1 MPDDSR
7 DPDDSRRGKARERGL
22 PDHTDWESFADEHA
36 AEPESPT
43 LDRVLEPAATDGQK
57 PATPYRILQRIG
69 VGGMGEVW
77 LAEQSK
83 PIRRRV
89 ALKLIRGGFGS
100 KEVIARFESERQAL
114 AMMDHPGIARVYDA
128 GTTRDG
134 LPYFAMEYVQ
144 GEPIHTHCDRARAT
158 VRERIELMIEV
169 CAAVQHAHQ
178 KAIIHR
184 DLKPTNILVAVQDDK
199 ARPKVIDF
207 GVAKAMGQKLTD
219 QTMYTALGQIV
230 GTLEYMSPEQA
241 EMSAQDVDT
250 RTDVYALGVVL
261 YQLLVGALPFD
272 SRDIREAGYDE
283 ARRRI
288 REVDPPRP
296 STRVSSLGEASSDS
310 ARMRRVEVGMLER
323 ELRGDLDWIV
333 MKALEKDRT
342 RRYGSPDELAADL
355 RRFLD
360 NEPILARPPSAV
372 YRARKFVRR
381 HRVAV
386 AFTSL
391 LFLSLVAL
399 AGTATWQARKIAVER
414 DRANR
419 EAQAAT
425 AALGFL
431 TDLFE
436 ISDPGEARGNTITAR
451 EVLDRGAA
459 EIEESF
465 EDQPEVQARLL
476 GTIGDVYQSLGLY
489 DPAEESLRA
498 ALAVR
503 RDGGDPLE
511 LAAALDA
518 LGLLLRDRAEYEEAE
533 TLIREG
539 LALRRGELGDEHPDT
554 LRSLHSLGV
563 VLWSQGRDAEAE
575 PIYREGL
582 ATGRRLLEPDDPLLT
597 AFMNGLGNALA
608 QLGRTRE
615 AEPYYRE
622 VLERRRARYDGDHPN
637 VAFALDNLALCLH
650 DLGDLDAAEPLYV
663 EAQEMLFR
671 VYGTQHPEIAQTLD
685 NVAFFLVDRGEYDR
699 AEEMTRQSLELNRKL
714 LGEEHPR
721 VGDGLVA
728 LADIVLRRGE
738 VAEAEE
744 MTGQALAIYRS
755 SLPPDHLKIAG
766 AESVLG
772 AVRTAQ
778 GRYEE
783 AEALLL
789 GSYER
794 MVRQKERTPERLR
807 TLQGVIALY
816 DAWGRPD
823 EAARYR
829 ALLPPRLGGAPD
841 GD

>member
-1 MPDDSR
+1 MGHDRPPSDD
-7 DPDDSRRGKARERGL
+7 GL
-22 PDHTDWESFADEHA
+22 QYDAMVSA
-36 AEPESPT
+36 AGVPGLSEEPESPT
-43 LDRVLEPAATDGQK
+43 LDRLLEPAATGGG
-57 PATPYRILQRIG
+57 PARTPYRLLQRIG

-77 LAEQSK
+77 LAEQSE

-100 KEVIARFESERQAL
+100 KEVVARFESERQAL
-114 AMMDHPGIARVYDA
+114 AMMDHPGIARVYEA
-128 GTTRDG
+128 GTSREG
-134 LPYFAMEYVQ
+134 LPYFAMEHVQ
-144 GEPIHTHCDRARAT
+144 GDPITNHCDRVRAT
-158 VRERIELMIEV
+158 VRERIELVIEV

-184 DLKPTNILVAVQDDK
+184 DLKPSNILVTVQDGK

-207 GVAKAMGQKLTD
+207 GVAKAVGQKLTD

-272 SRDIREAGYDE
+272 SKTIREAGYDE

-310 ARMRRVEVGMLER
+310 ARMRRVEAGTLER
-323 ELRGDLDWIV
+323 ELRGDLDWIT

-355 RRFLD
+355 QRFLE
-360 NEPILARPPSAV
+360 NRPVEARPPSAV

-381 HRVAV
+381 HRVGV
-386 AFTSL
+386 AFATL
-391 LFLSLVAL
+391 LALSLVTL
-399 AGTATWQARKIAVER
+399 AGTATWQARKIAAER

-465 EDQPEVQARLL
+465 QDQPEVQARLM
-476 GTIGDVYQSLGLY
+476 GTVGDVYQSLGLY

-498 ALAVR
+498 ALEVR
-503 RDGGDPLE
+503 RRAGDPLE
-511 LAAALDA
+511 VAAALDA
-518 LGLLLRDRAEYEEAE
+518 LGRLLRDRAEYEESEA
-533 TLIREG
+533 LIREG
-539 LALRRGELGDEHPDT
+539 LALRRRELGDEHADV
-554 LRSLHSLGV
+554 LRSQHSLAV
-563 VLWSQGRDAEAE
+563 ILWSRGRDAEAE
-575 PIYREGL
+575 PIYRDGL
-582 ATGRRLLEPDDPLLT
+582 AVARRLLEPDDPLIT
-597 AFMNGLGNALA
+597 AFLNGMGNVLV
-608 QLGRTRE
+608 QLERPRE

-622 VLERRRARYDGDHPN
+622 VLERRRARHDGDHPD
-637 VAFALDNLALCLH
+637 VAFALDNLAMCLH
-650 DLGDLDAAEPLYV
+650 DLGELDAAGPLYF

-671 VYGTQHPEIAQTLD
+671 VYGDEHPEVAQTLD
-685 NVAFFLVDRGEYDR
+685 NVAFFLVEKGDYTR

-714 LGEEHPR
+714 LGDQHPR
-721 VGDGLVA
+721 VGDSLVGLAA
-728 LADIVLRRGE
+728 LLLRRGE
-738 VAEAEE
+738 VEEAEE
-744 MTGQALAIYRS
+744 LTLRS
-755 SLPPDHLKIAG
+755 LDVFRASLPPDHLKIVG
-766 AESVLG
+766 AEGTLG
-772 AVRTAQ
+772 DVRVAQ
-778 GRYEE
+778 GRFEE
-783 AEALLL
+783 AEPLVV
-789 GSYER
+789 GSYEK
-794 MVRQKERTPERLR
+794 MVEQKERAPERVRGLES
-807 TLQGVIALY
+807 VIALY
-816 DAWGRPD
+816 DAWGRSD

-829 ALLPPRLGGAPD
+829 ALRPAP
-841 GD
+841 

>member
-1 MPDDSR
+1 MGHDRPPSDD
-7 DPDDSRRGKARERGL
+7 DLEHDSMVSAAGRARL
-22 PDHTDWESFADEHA
+22 PEDG
-36 AEPESPT
+36 ESPT
-43 LDRVLEPAATDGQK
+43 IDRVLQPASEEGAA
-57 PATPYRILQRIG
+57 PRTPYRLLQRIG

-77 LAEQSK
+77 LAEQSQ

-100 KEVIARFESERQAL
+100 KEVVARFESERQAL

-128 GTTRDG
+128 GTTEDG
-134 LPYFAMEYVQ
+134 LPYFAMEHVQ
-144 GEPIHTHCDRARAT
+144 GDPIHTHCDRVRAT
-158 VRERIELMIEV
+158 VPERIELMIEV
-169 CAAVQHAHQ
+169 CGAVQHAHQ

-184 DLKPTNILVAVQDDK
+184 DIKPSNILVSVQDGE

-207 GVAKAMGQKLTD
+207 GVAKAVGQKLTD

-296 STRVSSLGEASSDS
+296 STRVSSLGAASSDS
-310 ARMRRVEVGMLER
+310 ARMRQVEAGTLER

-360 NEPILARPPSAV
+360 NQPILARPPSAL
-372 YRARKFVRR
+372 YRTRKFVRR

-386 AFTSL
+386 SFTAL
-391 LFLSLVAL
+391 LFLSLAAL
-399 AGTATWQARKIAVER
+399 AGTATWQARKVAQER

-459 EIEESF
+459 RIEASF
-465 EDQPEVQARLL
+465 QGQPEVQARLL
-476 GTIGDVYQSLGLY
+476 ATIGGVYQSLGLY
-489 DPAEESLRA
+489 DPAESSLRA
-498 ALAVR
+498 ALDIR
-503 RDGGDPLE
+503 RRSGDPLE
-511 LAAALDA
+511 RAAALDA
-518 LGLLLRDRAEYEEAE
+518 LGMLLRDRAQLDEAAE
-533 TLIREG
+533 LVREG
-539 LALRRGELGDEHPDT
+539 LALRRTALGDEHIDVAV
-554 LRSLHSLGV
+554 SLHHLGV
-563 VLWSQGRDAEAE
+563 VLWTRGEQEEALPLYQE
-575 PIYREGL
+575 AL
-582 ATGRRLLEPDDPLLT
+582 AMGRRLLPPEDPQLT
-597 AFMNGLGNALA
+597 TFLNGMANVLSSM
-608 QLGRTRE
+608 GRPVE
-615 AEPYYRE
+615 AEPLYRE
-622 VLERRRARYDGDHPN
+622 ILARRRAQYGGDHPL

-650 DLGDLDAAEPLYV
+650 DLGDLDGAEPLYF
-663 EAQEMLFR
+663 EAQEMLYR
-671 VYGTQHPEIAQTLD
+671 VYGAEHPEIAQTLD
-685 NVAFFLVDRGEYDR
+685 NVAFFLVDKGDYAR
-699 AEEMTRQSLELNRKL
+699 AEEMTRKSLELNRKL
-714 LGEEHPR
+714 LGGDHPR
-721 VGDGLVA
+721 VGDSLVA
-728 LADIVLRRGE
+728 LADIHLRLGDVE
-738 VAEAEE
+738 EAEQL
-744 MTGQALAIYRS
+744 TLRSLAILRA
-755 SLPPDHLKIAG
+755 SLPADHLKIAA

-772 AVRTAQ
+772 KVRTAQ
-778 GRYEE
+778 GRFEE
-783 AEALLL
+783 AEPLVVE
-789 GSYER
+789 SYER
-794 MVRQKERTPERLR
+794 MVRQKEKAPERKRGLEN
-807 TLQGVIALY
+807 VIGLY
-816 DAWGRPD
+816 DAWGRPE

-829 ALLPPRLGGAPD
+829 ALRPAPAGGAPA
-841 GD
+841 GS

>member
-1 MPDDSR
+1 MGHNRPPSDD
-7 DPDDSRRGKARERGL
+7 GL
-22 PDHTDWESFADEHA
+22 EHDAMVSA
-36 AEPESPT
+36 AGGSGPSEEPESPT
-43 LDRVLEPAATDGQK
+43 LDRVLEPAPTSGGA
-57 PATPYRILQRIG
+57 PATPYRLLQRIG

-77 LAEQSK
+77 LAEQSG

-114 AMMDHPGIARVYDA
+114 AMMDHPGIARVYEA
-128 GTTRDG
+128 GTSQDG
-134 LPYFAMEYVQ
+134 LPYFAMEHVQ
-144 GEPIHTHCDRARAT
+144 GEAIHTHCDRARAT
-158 VRERIELMIEV
+158 VRDRIELMIEV
-169 CAAVQHAHQ
+169 CSAVQHAHR

-184 DLKPTNILVAVQDDK
+184 DLKPSNILVTVQDGQ

-207 GVAKAMGQKLTD
+207 GVAKAVGQKLTD
-219 QTMYTALGQIV
+219 QTMYTALGQVV

-241 EMSAQDVDT
+241 EMTAQDVDT

-272 SRDIREAGYDE
+272 SKEIREAGYDE

-310 ARMRRVEVGMLER
+310 ARMRRVEVATLER
-323 ELRGDLDWIV
+323 ELRGDLDWIT

-342 RRYGSPDELAADL
+342 RRYGSPEELAADL

-360 NEPILARPPSAV
+360 NQPILARPPSAL
-372 YRARKFVRR
+372 YRARKFARR
-381 HRVAV
+381 HRVGV
-386 AFTSL
+386 AFAAL
-391 LFLSLVAL
+391 LLLSLITL
-399 AGTATWQARKIAVER
+399 AGTATWQARKVAAER

-459 EIEESF
+459 EIAESF

-489 DPAEESLRA
+489 QPAEESLRA
-498 ALAVR
+498 ALDVR
-503 RDGGDPLE
+503 RRAADPLE

-518 LGLLLRDRAEYEEAE
+518 LGRLLRDRAEYQEAE

-539 LALRRGELGDEHPDT
+539 LALRRRELGDEHADV
-554 LRSLHSLGV
+554 LRSLHSLAV

-575 PIYREGL
+575 PIYRDGL
-582 ATGRRLLEPDDPLLT
+582 AMSRLLLAPNDPLIT
-597 AFMNGLGNALA
+597 AFLNGMGNVLV
-608 QLGRTRE
+608 QLERPRE
-615 AEPYYRE
+615 AEPFYRE
-622 VLERRRARYDGDHPN
+622 VLERRRARYDGDHPD
-637 VAFALDNLALCLH
+637 VAFALDNLAMCLH
-650 DLGDLDAAEPLYV
+650 DLGELDAAEPLYF

-671 VYGTQHPEIAQTLD
+671 VYGTEHPEIAQTLD
-685 NVAFFLVDRGEYDR
+685 NVAFFLVDKGDYAR
-699 AEEMTRQSLELNRKL
+699 AEEMTRKSLELNRKL
-714 LGEEHPR
+714 LGEDHPR
-721 VGDGLVA
+721 FGDNLLA
-728 LADIVLRRGE
+728 LADILLHRGG
-738 VAEAEE
+738 VDEAEE
-744 MTGQALAIYRS
+744 LTLRALHIYRA
-755 SLPPDHLKIAG
+755 SLPPDHLKITG
-766 AESVLG
+766 AESMLG

-778 GRYEE
+778 GRFEE
-783 AEALLL
+783 AEALVV
-789 GSYER
+789 GGYEK
-794 MVRQKERTPERLR
+794 MVRQKERAPERRRGLE
-807 TLQGVIALY
+807 TVIQLY
-816 DAWGRPD
+816 EAWGRPE

-829 ALLPPRLGGAPD
+829 ALLPAQ
-841 GD
+841 